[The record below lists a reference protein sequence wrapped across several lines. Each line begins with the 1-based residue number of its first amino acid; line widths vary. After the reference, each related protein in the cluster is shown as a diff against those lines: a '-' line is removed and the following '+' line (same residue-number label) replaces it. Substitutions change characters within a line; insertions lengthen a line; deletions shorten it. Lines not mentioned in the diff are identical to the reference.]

1 MKETLFPPQMTADTN
16 AVMTSGFTGS
26 GFKPFG
32 NLAGGERRLS
42 GGEGRV
48 HGGSL
53 IALLAAGRSGGS
65 SDAGKVQKW
74 I

>member
-1 MKETLFPPQMTADTN
+1 MKEMVFPSQMMVDTN
-16 AVMTSGFTGS
+16 GVMTS

-32 NLAGGERRLS
+32 IPAGGERRSS

-53 IALLAAGRSGGS
+53 IALLAAGRNSGGGS